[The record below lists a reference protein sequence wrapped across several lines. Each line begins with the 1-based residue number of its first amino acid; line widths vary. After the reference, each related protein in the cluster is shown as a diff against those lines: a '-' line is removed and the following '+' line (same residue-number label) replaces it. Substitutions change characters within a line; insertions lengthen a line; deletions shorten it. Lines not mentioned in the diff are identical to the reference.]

1 MILYLWEF
9 LSEFFTHCYCYS
21 TKKWRLEA
29 ASPPWWMNEW
39 MMKSQKTF
47 TSKELQIIVI
57 LLLFHQIKL
66 KFILYWPNLKFI
78 INGAK
83 QFSNLPPISRT
94 RKWWP
99 YCFPILNNSL
109 AILIALSKL
118 FSSRELEPT
127 WNLQDKIKFV
137 HSLLYSSL
145 RIGKNSHAI
154 PIIRR
159 FILFA
164 ASII

>member
-1 MILYLWEF
+1 MNF
-9 LSEFFTHCYCYS
+9 KFKSFFTYGNFWGIIHSLLLLQDQKMAFGSCFS
-21 TKKWRLEA
+21 SL
-29 ASPPWWMNEW
+29 MNEW

-127 WNLQDKIKFV
+127 WNLQAK
-137 HSLLYSSL
+137 
-145 RIGKNSHAI
+145 
-154 PIIRR
+154 
-159 FILFA
+159 
-164 ASII
+164 